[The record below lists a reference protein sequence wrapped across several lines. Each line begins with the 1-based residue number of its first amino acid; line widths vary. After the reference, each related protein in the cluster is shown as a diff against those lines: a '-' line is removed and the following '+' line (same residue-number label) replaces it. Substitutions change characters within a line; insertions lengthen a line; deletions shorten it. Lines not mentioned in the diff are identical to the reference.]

1 MGNSLTI
8 IRRMGLL
15 IFIGLILI
23 VYAALGII
31 YVQEVDEQRNLE
43 EQSNKIKLV
52 ISKPL
57 PSIEELKAE
66 YDKVNLSLS
75 PLAVPDTL
83 EILVGIAKESGINVN
98 PDAGKFNIKAISTH
112 KSFKPE
118 KVGEG
123 NYQVVSLRH
132 IKVQGDYDRVMTFI
146 SNLDAGKTLETMVL
160 KKTEFS
166 QLEINYT
173 GEEKARR
180 TELRDV
186 IAAVA
191 AMMTGNNL
199 NTIPFPIKYT
209 GGTATN
215 HMGDNPDTEETIE
228 GFPDITTTA
237 DEKGYTGNSAPKN
250 GYVLYEHDKI
260 STDNTSQFGSVN
272 YINVL
277 TTKYYYTCEGDGA
290 VRQFDRPDLATAI
303 EYRGIELTKIETA
316 AIVEVDTYSKSS
328 KG

>member
-1 MGNSLTI
+1 M
-8 IRRMGLL
+8 RQMGLL

-31 YVQEVDEQRNLE
+31 YFQEVDEQRNLE
-43 EQSNKIKLV
+43 EQSNKITLV
-52 ISKPL
+52 VSRPL
-57 PSIEELKAE
+57 PSAEELKAE
-66 YDKVNLSLS
+66 YDKVNHSLS
-75 PLAVPDTL
+75 PLAVPDIL
-83 EILVGIAKESGINVN
+83 EILVGIAEESGINVN
-98 PDAGKFNIKAISTH
+98 PDAGKFNIAAISTQ
-112 KSFKPE
+112 KSYKSE

-123 NYQVVSLRH
+123 NYQILSLTH
-132 IKVQGDYDRVMTFI
+132 IQVQGDYDRVMTFI

-160 KKTEFS
+160 KKAELS
-166 QLEINYT
+166 QVEVSYT
-173 GEEKARR
+173 GEEEARR
-180 TELRDV
+180 TEFRDV

-191 AMMTGNNL
+191 AMMTDNNL

-215 HMGDNPDTEETIE
+215 HMGDNPDPEETIE

-237 DEKGYTGNSAPKN
+237 DEKGYTGNSALKN
-250 GYVLYEHDKI
+250 GYVLYEHDKV
-260 STDNTSQFGSVN
+260 STDNTSQFESVN

-303 EYRGIELTKIETA
+303 EYRGIEPTKIETA
-316 AIVEVDTYSKSS
+316 AILEIDTYSKSS